1 MKNAFVCHFQILET
15 RQWRY
20 IEKCLIFI
28 FELIFWFSRKGW
40 VLRRLTESW
49 VVASSLPASWS
60 RGAPRI
66 QPSSHSSEC
75 VAGQEHTALL
85 LPKGSKNAYT
95 CLCGAI
101 YKLSHHR
108 YFSFV
113 VCCSLFVCLGAC
125 SALLSRTLKVLFFPG
140 SKLSLVTL
148 CFPRNN
154 FS

>member
-15 RQWRY
+15 RQWCY
-20 IEKCLIFI
+20 IGKCLIFI
-28 FELIFWFSRKGW
+28 FELIFWFSRKGS
-40 VLRRLTESW
+40 VLRRLTKSW
-49 VVASSLPASWS
+49 VVASALPAPWS

-75 VAGQEHTALL
+75 AAGKEHLL
-85 LPKGSKNAYT
+85 LPKGSKNTYT
-95 CLCGAI
+95 SLCGAI
-101 YKLSHHR
+101 YKLSNHG

-113 VCCSLFVCLGAC
+113 VCCSLFVCLCAC
-125 SALLSRTLKVLFFPG
+125 SVLLSRTLKVIFFPG

-148 CFPRNN
+148 HFPRNN